1 MSRRV
6 RREAELL
13 AAQRTQQEESEKT
26 RNDVVSAIKLAEK
39 LGARAGEQEGKI
51 AAQAAELEALRREK
65 VEQERLI
72 RSLSQPAPKPTSPRR
87 PEAFPPT
94 PPSGTPPKP
103 PPHAA
108 ATPSSEKRGTVSS
121 KVLRSVSRLFQGA
134 GSTPRGSAERR
145 AAVGNTGPPRE
156 TKASARRAATASQLP
171 NGTAPSVSRLPQ
183 PPKRTTQPSKP
194 FVAPPKL
201 GGGLPANGRLSCALQ
216 GDRSR
221 LPRPSLGGSVRCGEV
236 ATAGSMA
243 APPPRLPC
251 PAGNENTPPSRAEQ
265 HV

>member
-156 TKASARRAATASQLP
+156 TKAS
-171 NGTAPSVSRLPQ
+171 
-183 PPKRTTQPSKP
+183 
-194 FVAPPKL
+194 PPKL